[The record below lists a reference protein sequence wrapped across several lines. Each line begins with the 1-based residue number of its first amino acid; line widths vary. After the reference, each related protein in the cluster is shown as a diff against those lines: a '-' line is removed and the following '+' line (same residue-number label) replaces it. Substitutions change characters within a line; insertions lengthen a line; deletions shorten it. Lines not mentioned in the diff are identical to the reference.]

1 MMQILPTILFCL
13 PCVKKGEVNGE
24 EALNILV
31 NEQGIVNLD
40 LLDSEVSSRFFQ
52 QFSHHSDFPPVI
64 PLLLWQNCYYFGS
77 PVRLKA
83 EDIHQLSEV
92 KGFAQCRFTTIK
104 VIPIAEKSYHAW
116 YFTQTVN
123 VNTIV
128 LIYAE

>member
-1 MMQILPTILFCL
+1 MQLLPILLL
-13 PCVKKGEVNGE
+13 PWQSLKKTEISCE

-40 LLDSEVSSRFFQ
+40 LLDAEASSRFFQ
-52 QFSHHSDFPPVI
+52 EVSHRSDFPPVI

-77 PVRLKA
+77 PVRLQA

-92 KGFAQCRFTTIK
+92 KGFFQHTFTTIE

-116 YFTQTVN
+116 YLTQTFN
-123 VNTIV
+123 AP
-128 LIYAE
+128 LG